1 MLKTMIAKEVRTNI
15 LSFRF
20 MVSFVL
26 LFVIVTVTT
35 LVLAGDL
42 GRRQQEYSQRQA
54 DLETYLKTYAHFN
67 RIGNIMQFTQPPI
80 PFQALVRGLSAD
92 VNIQRF
98 DDDPLPVMFPLIDLT
113 FIVTVLVSLIALLL
127 SYDAVCGEKEDGTL
141 KLMLANGLARSRIL
155 LAKFAGGTMTILVPF
170 LVSLG
175 AGMLIILARP
185 GISWTGADWGA
196 LALIVAGAAVYI
208 SVFYLIGL
216 LISSVHKTSASSIM
230 TSLFVWVLLVLV
242 VPNLSPYVASFLSP
256 APSRIMVAREVR
268 RITDVDRDDL
278 GNKLSAQYRADVV
291 KQYPVLAERL
301 SEDELKRRVAS
312 DPEYRKAY
320 EVLRAAVERAWAE
333 ANRTQSA
340 KRDALNADLQ
350 QKEEAQT
357 SLARSISMASPVAD
371 FAYLATDLSSTGIRN
386 ILHFSRLAELW
397 ARVFGDYEQKKIADM
412 RAKDPTVDAWNTAVD
427 MTDAPRFRYT
437 EEGLGGRV
445 GAALPPFA
453 VLLGLCVALFAA
465 AYVAFIR
472 YDAR

>member
-1 MLKTMIAKEVRTNI
+1 
-15 LSFRF
+15 
-20 MVSFVL
+20 
-26 LFVIVTVTT
+26 
-35 LVLAGDL
+35 
-42 GRRQQEYSQRQA
+42 
-54 DLETYLKTYAHFN
+54 
-67 RIGNIMQFTQPPI
+67 
-80 PFQALVRGLSAD
+80 
-92 VNIQRF
+92 
-98 DDDPLPVMFPLIDLT
+98 
-113 FIVTVLVSLIALLL
+113 
-127 SYDAVCGEKEDGTL
+127 
-141 KLMLANGLARSRIL
+141 
-155 LAKFAGGTMTILVPF
+155 
-170 LVSLG
+170 
-175 AGMLIILARP
+175 MLIILARP

-242 VPNLSPYVASFLSP
+242 VPDLSPYVASFLSP

-333 ANRTQSA
+333 ANRTQGA

-397 ARVFGDYEQKKIADM
+397 DRVFGDYEQKKIADM